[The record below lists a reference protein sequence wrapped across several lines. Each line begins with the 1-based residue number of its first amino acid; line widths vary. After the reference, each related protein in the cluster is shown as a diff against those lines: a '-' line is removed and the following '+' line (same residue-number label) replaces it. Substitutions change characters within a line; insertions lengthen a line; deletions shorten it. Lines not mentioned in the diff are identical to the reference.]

1 MMRAYPLLKPG
12 DNMSSQLLDFKV
24 GEPTLVV
31 AVNVEEKQR
40 LRLESMGILPGVEI
54 SVVAK
59 GVGPLIV
66 AAGESR
72 VMIEEDIAKDIIVV

>member
-1 MMRAYPLLKPG
+1 
-12 DNMSSQLLDFKV
+12 MSSQLLEFNI
-24 GEPTLVV
+24 GQPMLVL

-54 SVVAK
+54 SVIAK
-59 GVGPLIV
+59 GAGPLIV

-72 VMIEEDIAKDIIVV
+72 VMIEEDIAKNIIVV